1 MEIKF
6 GIIQKS
12 LKEQIEN
19 QGVQIPIS
27 KEDEFAVLESL
38 NQSIN
43 DLIYNDIICAESHKQ
58 LYRNKLFT
66 KIRNFIS
73 SISEDDVKTL
83 Y

>member
-19 QGVQIPIS
+19 QGVQIPIN
-27 KEDEFAVLESL
+27 KEDDLAILESL

-58 LYRNKLFT
+58 LYRNKLFV
-66 KIRNFIS
+66 KVKNFIS
-73 SISEDDVKTL
+73 SISEDDVKIL
-83 Y
+83 H